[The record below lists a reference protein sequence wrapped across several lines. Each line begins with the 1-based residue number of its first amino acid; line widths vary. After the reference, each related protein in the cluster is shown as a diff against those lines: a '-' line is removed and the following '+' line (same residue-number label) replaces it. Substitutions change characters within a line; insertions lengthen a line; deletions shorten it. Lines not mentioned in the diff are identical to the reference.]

1 MKFLLTAINAKYIH
15 SNPGVYSLKMFAESK
30 GAAQAVQGDQNPW
43 EDGLPCVPLGAEKQ
57 EEHGPY
63 AGVTEKTA
71 RESHSM
77 QVEIAE
83 YTINN
88 QMELIL
94 EDIYRRKPD
103 MVGISCYIWNIAY
116 ALDLVR
122 DIHKVLPDTDIW
134 LGGPEVSYDAPQLLV
149 REPEVFG
156 VMKGEG
162 EEMFA
167 ALLECYRTLGCTVR
181 SLGWNEQKN
190 VAAESVADSGRL
202 PELQDRP
209 ETARVSEISG
219 NARVSAFWH
228 CMSQVAGLT
237 YHGAD
242 GIICDQPIRPVMDMS
257 RIPFLYPSLKGFEN
271 RIVHYES
278 SRGCPFSCSY
288 CLSSID
294 KSVRFR
300 DLKLVLPELDFFLEK
315 RVPQVKFVDRT
326 FNAKKSHAM
335 AIWKHILEHDNGVTN
350 FHFEITADLLDEEEL
365 ELISRMRP
373 GLIQLEIGVQSTNT
387 ETIRAI
393 RRKMDLKRLR
403 YVVERI
409 NAGKNVHQ
417 HLDLI
422 AGLPFEDYESFG
434 RSFNEVYSMEPEQ
447 FQLGFLKVLK
457 GSYMHDMVEEYGL
470 KYRGKAPYEVLSTKW
485 LPYSDVLRLKGV
497 EDMVEVYYNSRQFLR
512 TLKLFEQEFESAFA
526 MYEYMAQ
533 YYDEQHLTGLNHSR
547 LARYEIF
554 HDLIGQKVEPEQMGA
569 FEDALMCDLYFREN
583 AKSRPSFALPQ
594 APYKEELRRMVPELR
609 TLGIQV
615 HAEVLRSGEVLLF
628 DYREKDRLNHNA
640 KLTVLGRIE
649 A

>member
-15 SNPGVYSLKMFAESK
+15 SNPGVYSLKMFAESQ
-30 GAAQAVQGDQNPW
+30 GAAEPAQGDQNPR

-134 LGGPEVSYDAPQLLV
+134 LGGPEVSYDAPQLLA

-271 RIVHYES
+271 RIVYYES

-554 HDLIGQKVEPEQMGA
+554 HDLIGQKVEAEQMGA

-594 APYKEELRRMVPELR
+594 APYKEELRRLVPELR

>member
-271 RIVHYES
+271 RIVYYES

-434 RSFNEVYSMEPEQ
+434 RSFNEVYSMEAEQ

-554 HDLIGQKVEPEQMGA
+554 HDLIGQKVEPEQMGV

>member
-15 SNPGVYSLKMFAESK
+15 SNPGVYSLKMFAESQ
-30 GAAQAVQGDQNPW
+30 GAAEAVQGDQDPR
-43 EDGLPCVPLGAEKQ
+43 EDGLPCAPF
-57 EEHGPY
+57 
-63 AGVTEKTA
+63 
-71 RESHSM
+71 
-77 QVEIAE
+77 VEIAE

-103 MVGISCYIWNIAY
+103 IVGISCYIWNIAY
-116 ALDLVR
+116 VLDLVR
-122 DIHKVLPDTDIW
+122 DIHKVLPETDIW

-167 ALLECYRTLGCTVR
+167 ALLNCYRTLGCTVR
-181 SLGWNEQKN
+181 QMQRLGRRSAPTGSACGKDA
-190 VAAESVADSGRL
+190 AAEAPD
-202 PELQDRP
+202 EAC
-209 ETARVSEISG
+209 TAE
-219 NARVSAFWH
+219 FWYR
-228 CMSQVAGLT
+228 MSQVAGLT

-242 GIICDQPIRPVMDMS
+242 GKLCDQPVRPVMDMS

-271 RIVHYES
+271 RIVYYES

-315 RVPQVKFVDRT
+315 KVPQVKFVDRT

-365 ELISRMRP
+365 DLISRMRP
-373 GLIQLEIGVQSTNT
+373 GLIQLEIGVQSTNPD
-387 ETIRAI
+387 TIKAI
-393 RRKMDLKRLR
+393 RRKMDLDRLR

-422 AGLPFEDYESFG
+422 AGLPFEDYDSFG
-434 RSFNEVYSMEPEQ
+434 RSFNDVYSMEPEQ

-497 EDMVEVYYNSRQFLR
+497 EDMVEVYYNSRQFMR
-512 TLKLFEQEFESAFA
+512 TLKLFEQEFDGAFA
-526 MYEYMAQ
+526 MYEYMAG

-554 HDLIGQKVEPEQMGA
+554 HDLISRRAEQERMSM
-569 FEDALMCDLYFREN
+569 FEDALMCDLYLREN
-583 AKSRPSFALPQ
+583 AKSRPSFALAQ
-594 APYKEELRRMVPELR
+594 APYKEEIRHMVPELR
-609 TLGIQV
+609 TLGTQV

-640 KLTVLGRIE
+640 KVTVLGRTDV
-649 A
+649 

>member
-15 SNPGVYSLKMFAESK
+15 SNPGVYSLKMFAESQ
-30 GAAQAVQGDQNPW
+30 GAAEAVQGDQDPR
-43 EDGLPCVPLGAEKQ
+43 EDGLPCAPF
-57 EEHGPY
+57 
-63 AGVTEKTA
+63 
-71 RESHSM
+71 
-77 QVEIAE
+77 VEIAE

-103 MVGISCYIWNIAY
+103 IVGISCYIWNIAY
-116 ALDLVR
+116 VLDLVR
-122 DIHKVLPDTDIW
+122 DIHKVLPETDIW

-167 ALLECYRTLGCTVR
+167 ALLNCYRTLGCTVR
-181 SLGWNEQKN
+181 QMQRLGRRSAPTGSACGKDA
-190 VAAESVADSGRL
+190 AAEAPD
-202 PELQDRP
+202 EAC
-209 ETARVSEISG
+209 TAE
-219 NARVSAFWH
+219 FWYR
-228 CMSQVAGLT
+228 MSQVAGLT

-242 GIICDQPIRPVMDMS
+242 GKLCDQPVRPVMDMS

-271 RIVHYES
+271 RIVYYES

-288 CLSSID
+288 CLSSIN

-315 RVPQVKFVDRT
+315 KVPQVKFVDRT

-365 ELISRMRP
+365 DLISRMRP
-373 GLIQLEIGVQSTNT
+373 GLIQLEIGVQSTNPD
-387 ETIRAI
+387 TIKAI
-393 RRKMDLKRLR
+393 RRKMDLDRLR

-422 AGLPFEDYESFG
+422 AGLPFEDYDSFG
-434 RSFNEVYSMEPEQ
+434 RSFNDVYSMEPEQ

-457 GSYMHDMVEEYGL
+457 GSYMHEKVPDYDL
-470 KYRGKAPYEVLSTKW
+470 QYRGKAPYEVLSTKW

-497 EDMVEVYYNSRQFLR
+497 EDMVEVYYNSRQFMR
-512 TLKLFEQEFESAFA
+512 TLKLFEQEFDGAFA
-526 MYEYMAQ
+526 MYEYMAG
-533 YYDEQHLTGLNHSR
+533 YYGEQHLTGLNHSR

-554 HDLIGQKVEPEQMGA
+554 HDLISRRAKQERMSM
-569 FEDALMCDLYFREN
+569 FEDALMCDLYLREN
-583 AKSRPSFALPQ
+583 AKSRPSFALAQ
-594 APYKEELRRMVPELR
+594 APYKEEIRHMVPELR
-609 TLGIQV
+609 TLGTQV

-640 KLTVLGRIE
+640 KVTVLGRTDV
-649 A
+649 

>member
-15 SNPGVYSLKMFAESK
+15 SNPGVYSLKMFAESQ
-30 GAAQAVQGDQNPW
+30 GAAAVQGDQNLW

-57 EEHGPY
+57 EEYGPH

-134 LGGPEVSYDAPQLLV
+134 LGGPEVSYDAPQLLA

-271 RIVHYES
+271 RIVYYES

>member
-15 SNPGVYSLKMFAESK
+15 SNPGVYSLKMFAESQ
-30 GAAQAVQGDQNPW
+30 GAAEPAQGDQNPR
-43 EDGLPCVPLGAEKQ
+43 EDGLPCVSSG
-57 EEHGPY
+57 
-63 AGVTEKTA
+63 
-71 RESHSM
+71 M

-116 ALDLVR
+116 ALDLVH
-122 DIHKVLPDTDIW
+122 DIHKVLPETDIW
-134 LGGPEVSYDAPQLLV
+134 LGGPEVSYDAADILA
-149 REPEVFG
+149 REPEVTG

-167 ALLECYRTLGCTVR
+167 GLLNCYRTLGCTMR
-181 SLGWNEQKN
+181 SLRCGTIIGGT
-190 VAAESVADSGRL
+190 AE
-202 PELQDRP
+202 
-209 ETARVSEISG
+209 
-219 NARVSAFWH
+219 AFWTQ
-228 CMSQVAGLT
+228 MRQVAGLT
-237 YHGAD
+237 YRRED
-242 GIICDQPIRPVMDMS
+242 GSVCDQPIRPVMDMS
-257 RIPFLYPSLKGFEN
+257 RIPFLYPNLDGFEN
-271 RIVHYES
+271 RIVYYES

-300 DLKLVLPELDFFLEK
+300 DTELVLRELDFFLERK
-315 RVPQVKFVDRT
+315 VPQVKFVDRT
-326 FNAKKSHAM
+326 FNCKKSHAM

-350 FHFEITADLLDEEEL
+350 FHFEIAADLLDEEEL

-373 GLIQLEIGVQSTNT
+373 GLIQLEIGVQSTNPD
-387 ETIRAI
+387 TIREI
-393 RRKMDLKRLR
+393 HRKMDLDQVRS
-403 YVVERI
+403 VVARI

-422 AGLPFEDYESFG
+422 AGLPFEDYDSFG
-434 RSFNEVYSMEPEQ
+434 RSFNDVYAMEPEQ

-457 GSYMHDMVEEYGL
+457 GSYMHDMVDAYDL

-485 LPYSDVLRLKGV
+485 LPYGDVLRLKGV

-512 TLKLFEQEFESAFA
+512 TLKLFEQEFETAFS

-533 YYDEQHLTGLNHSR
+533 YYDEHHLTGLNHSR

-554 HDLIGQKVEPEQMGA
+554 HDLIAQRVPAGQMGN
-569 FEDALMCDLYFREN
+569 FEDALMCDLYLREN
-583 AKSRPSFALPQ
+583 AKSRPSFALAQ
-594 APYKEELRRMVPELR
+594 APYKEEIRGLMPELR
-609 TLGIQV
+609 TLGSQV
-615 HAEVLRSGEVLLF
+615 HVEVLRSGEILLF

-640 KLTVLGRIE
+640 KLTVLGRTDV
-649 A
+649 

>member
-271 RIVHYES
+271 RIVYYES

-403 YVVERI
+403 YVLERI

-554 HDLIGQKVEPEQMGA
+554 HDLIGQKVEPEQMGV

>member
-228 CMSQVAGLT
+228 CMSQVASLT

-271 RIVHYES
+271 RIVYYES

>member
-242 GIICDQPIRPVMDMS
+242 GIICDQPIRPVMDMN

-271 RIVHYES
+271 RIVYYES

-554 HDLIGQKVEPEQMGA
+554 HDLIGQKVEPEQMGV

>member
-1 MKFLLTAINAKYIH
+1 MKFLLTAINAKYIY
-15 SNPGVYSLKMFAESK
+15 SNPGVYSLKMFAESQ
-30 GAAQAVQGDQNPW
+30 GAAEAVQGDQDPR
-43 EDGLPCVPLGAEKQ
+43 EDGLPCAPF
-57 EEHGPY
+57 
-63 AGVTEKTA
+63 
-71 RESHSM
+71 
-77 QVEIAE
+77 VEIAE

-103 MVGISCYIWNIAY
+103 IVGISCYIWNIAY
-116 ALDLVR
+116 VLDLVR
-122 DIHKVLPDTDIW
+122 DIHKVLPEMDIW
-134 LGGPEVSYDAPQLLV
+134 LGGPEVSYDAPELLV
-149 REPEVFG
+149 WEPEVFG

-167 ALLECYRTLGCTVR
+167 ALLNCYRTLGCTVR
-181 SLGWNEQKN
+181 QMQRLGRRSASTGSACGKDA
-190 VAAESVADSGRL
+190 AAEAPD
-202 PELQDRP
+202 EAC
-209 ETARVSEISG
+209 TAE
-219 NARVSAFWH
+219 FWYR
-228 CMSQVAGLT
+228 MSQVAGLT

-242 GIICDQPIRPVMDMS
+242 GKLCDQPVRPVMDMS

-271 RIVHYES
+271 RIVYYES

-315 RVPQVKFVDRT
+315 KVPQVKFVDRT

-365 ELISRMRP
+365 DLISRMRP
-373 GLIQLEIGVQSTNT
+373 GLIQLEIGVQSTNPD
-387 ETIRAI
+387 TIKAI
-393 RRKMDLKRLR
+393 RRKMDLDRLR

-422 AGLPFEDYESFG
+422 AGLPFEDYDSFG
-434 RSFNEVYSMEPEQ
+434 RSFNDVYSMEPEQ

-457 GSYMHDMVEEYGL
+457 GSYMHEKVPDYDL
-470 KYRGKAPYEVLSTKW
+470 QYRGKAPYEVLSTKW

-497 EDMVEVYYNSRQFLR
+497 EDMVEVYYNSRQFMR
-512 TLKLFEQEFESAFA
+512 TLKLFEQEFDGAFA
-526 MYEYMAQ
+526 MYEYMAG
-533 YYDEQHLTGLNHSR
+533 YYGEQHLTGLNHSR

-554 HDLIGQKVEPEQMGA
+554 HDLISRKVEPERMSM
-569 FEDALMCDLYFREN
+569 FEDALMCDLYLREN
-583 AKSRPSFALPQ
+583 AKSRPSFALAQ
-594 APYKEELRRMVPELR
+594 APYKEEIRHMVPELR
-609 TLGIQV
+609 TLGTQV

-640 KLTVLGRIE
+640 KVTVLGRTDV
-649 A
+649 

>member
-1 MKFLLTAINAKYIH
+1 
-15 SNPGVYSLKMFAESK
+15 
-30 GAAQAVQGDQNPW
+30 
-43 EDGLPCVPLGAEKQ
+43 
-57 EEHGPY
+57 
-63 AGVTEKTA
+63 
-71 RESHSM
+71 M

-103 MVGISCYIWNIAY
+103 LIGISCYIWNISY

-122 DIHKVLPDTDIW
+122 DIHKVLPDADIW
-134 LGGPEVSYDAPQLLV
+134 LGGPEVSYDAPELLT

-167 ALLECYRTLGCTVR
+167 GLLNCYRTLGCTVR
-181 SLGWNEQKN
+181 SLWQNKDSDIQAYGIPAMERENKAGDFWQQMQK
-190 VAAESVADSGRL
+190 
-202 PELQDRP
+202 
-209 ETARVSEISG
+209 
-219 NARVSAFWH
+219 
-228 CMSQVAGLT
+228 VAGLT
-237 YHGAD
+237 YRRED
-242 GIICDQPIRPVMDMS
+242 GTVCDQPIRPVMDMS
-257 RIPFLYPSLKGFEN
+257 RIPFLYPSLDGFEN
-271 RIVHYES
+271 RIVYYES

-300 DLKLVLPELDFFLEK
+300 NVKLVLQELDFFLERK
-315 RVPQVKFVDRT
+315 VPQVKFVDRT

-373 GLIQLEIGVQSTNT
+373 GLIQLEIGVQSTNPD
-387 ETIRAI
+387 TIRAI
-393 RRKMDLKRLR
+393 RRKMDLDRLR

-422 AGLPFEDYESFG
+422 AGLPFEDYDSFG
-434 RSFNEVYSMEPEQ
+434 RSFNDVYAMEPEQ

-457 GSYMHDMVEEYGL
+457 GSYMHEKVEEYDL

-497 EDMVEVYYNSRQFLR
+497 EDMVEVYYNSRQFLK
-512 TLKLFEQEFESAFA
+512 TLKLFEQEFGNAFS

-533 YYDEQHLTGLNHSR
+533 YYDENHLTGLNHSR

-554 HDLIGQKVEPEQMGA
+554 HDLIRQRVGEEKPGA
-569 FEDALMCDLYFREN
+569 FEDALMCDLYLREN
-583 AKSRPSFALPQ
+583 AKSRPAFALAQ
-594 APYKEELRRMVPELR
+594 APYKEEIRRLVPELR
-609 TLGIQV
+609 TLGTQIHV
-615 HAEVLRSGEVLLF
+615 EVLRSGEILLF

-640 KLTVLGRIE
+640 KLTVLGRI
-649 A
+649 

>member
-15 SNPGVYSLKMFAESK
+15 SNPGVYSLKMFAESQ
-30 GAAQAVQGDQNPW
+30 GAAAVQGDQNLW

-57 EEHGPY
+57 EEYGPH

-122 DIHKVLPDTDIW
+122 DIHKVLPDPDIW
-134 LGGPEVSYDAPQLLV
+134 LGGPEVSYDAPQLLA

-271 RIVHYES
+271 RIVYYES

-649 A
+649 V

>member
-209 ETARVSEISG
+209 ETAWVSEISG

-271 RIVHYES
+271 RIVYYES

>member
-228 CMSQVAGLT
+228 CMPQVAGLT

-271 RIVHYES
+271 RIVYYES

-485 LPYSDVLRLKGV
+485 LSYSDVLRLKGV

-554 HDLIGQKVEPEQMGA
+554 HDLIGQKVEPEQMGV

>member
-30 GAAQAVQGDQNPW
+30 GAAQAVQGDQNTW

-271 RIVHYES
+271 RIVYYES

>member
-15 SNPGVYSLKMFAESK
+15 SNPGVYSLKMFAESQ
-30 GAAQAVQGDQNPW
+30 GAAKPVQGDQNLR
-43 EDGLPCVPLGAEKQ
+43 EDGLPCAPF
-57 EEHGPY
+57 
-63 AGVTEKTA
+63 
-71 RESHSM
+71 
-77 QVEIAE
+77 VEIAE

-122 DIHKVLPDTDIW
+122 DIHKVLPEADIW
-134 LGGPEVSYDAPQLLV
+134 LGGPEVSYDAPELLS

-181 SLGWNEQKN
+181 QLQK
-190 VAAESVADSGRL
+190 AAPAWKMSDE
-202 PELQDRP
+202 
-209 ETARVSEISG
+209 ARVSE
-219 NARVSAFWH
+219 FWH
-228 CMSQVAGLT
+228 QMAQVAGLT

-242 GIICDQPIRPVMDMS
+242 GTICDQPIRPVMDMS
-257 RIPFLYPSLKGFEN
+257 RIPFLYPSLEGFEN
-271 RIVHYES
+271 RIVYYES

-326 FNAKKSHAM
+326 FNCKKSHAM
-335 AIWKHILEHDNGVTN
+335 GIWKHILEHDNGVTN
-350 FHFEITADLLDEEEL
+350 FHFEIAADLLDEEEL

-373 GLIQLEIGVQSTNT
+373 GLIQLEIGVQSTNPQ
-387 ETIRAI
+387 TIQEI
-393 RRKMDLKRLR
+393 HRKMDLKQLR
-403 YVVERI
+403 YVVDRI

-422 AGLPFEDYESFG
+422 AGLPFEDYDSFV
-434 RSFNEVYSMEPEQ
+434 RSFNDVYSMEPEQ

-457 GSYMHDMVEEYGL
+457 GSYMHDKVQDYDL

-512 TLKLFEQEFESAFA
+512 TLKLFEQEFDGAFA
-526 MYEYMAQ
+526 MYEYMAK
-533 YYDEQHLTGLNHSR
+533 YYDEQNLTGLNHSR

-554 HDLIGQKVEPEQMGA
+554 HDLIRRKVESERMGQ
-569 FEDALMCDLYFREN
+569 FEDALMCDLYLREN

-594 APYKEELRRMVPELR
+594 APYKEEIRGLVPELR
-609 TLGIQV
+609 TLGTQV
-615 HAEVLRSGEVLLF
+615 HAEVLRSGEILLF

-640 KLTVLGRIE
+640 NVTVLGRTE
-649 A
+649 V

>member
-257 RIPFLYPSLKGFEN
+257 QIPFLYPSLKGFEN
-271 RIVHYES
+271 RIVYYES

>member
-15 SNPGVYSLKMFAESK
+15 SNPGVYSLKMFAESQ
-30 GAAQAVQGDQNPW
+30 GAAEAVQGDQDPR
-43 EDGLPCVPLGAEKQ
+43 EDGLPCAPF
-57 EEHGPY
+57 
-63 AGVTEKTA
+63 
-71 RESHSM
+71 
-77 QVEIAE
+77 VEIAE

-103 MVGISCYIWNIAY
+103 IVGISCYIWNIAY
-116 ALDLVR
+116 VLDLVR
-122 DIHKVLPDTDIW
+122 DIHKVLPETDIW

-167 ALLECYRTLGCTVR
+167 ALLNCYRTLGCTVR
-181 SLGWNEQKN
+181 QMQRLGRRSAPTGSACGKDA
-190 VAAESVADSGRL
+190 AAEAPD
-202 PELQDRP
+202 EAC
-209 ETARVSEISG
+209 TAE
-219 NARVSAFWH
+219 FWYR
-228 CMSQVAGLT
+228 MSQVAGLT

-242 GIICDQPIRPVMDMS
+242 GKLCDQPVRPVMDMS

-271 RIVHYES
+271 RIVYYES

-315 RVPQVKFVDRT
+315 KVPQVKFVDRT

-365 ELISRMRP
+365 DLISRMQP
-373 GLIQLEIGVQSTNT
+373 GLIQLEIGVQSTNPD
-387 ETIRAI
+387 TIKAI
-393 RRKMDLKRLR
+393 RRKMDLDRLR

-422 AGLPFEDYESFG
+422 AGLPFEDYDSFG
-434 RSFNEVYSMEPEQ
+434 RSFNDVYSMEPEQ

-457 GSYMHDMVEEYGL
+457 GSYMHEKVPDYDL
-470 KYRGKAPYEVLSTKW
+470 QYRGKAPYEVLSAKW
-485 LPYSDVLRLKGV
+485 LPYSNVLRLKGV
-497 EDMVEVYYNSRQFLR
+497 EDMVEVYYNSRQFMR
-512 TLKLFEQEFESAFA
+512 TLKLFEQEFDGAFA
-526 MYEYMAQ
+526 MYEYMAG

-554 HDLIGQKVEPEQMGA
+554 HDLISRRVEQERMSM
-569 FEDALMCDLYFREN
+569 FEDALMCDLYLREN
-583 AKSRPSFALPQ
+583 AKSRPSFALAQ
-594 APYKEELRRMVPELR
+594 APYKEEIRHMVPELR
-609 TLGIQV
+609 TLGTQV

-628 DYREKDRLNHNA
+628 DYREKDQLNHNA
-640 KLTVLGRIE
+640 KVTVLGRTDV
-649 A
+649 

>member
-271 RIVHYES
+271 RIVYYES

-335 AIWKHILEHDNGVTN
+335 AIWKHILEHDNVVTN

-554 HDLIGQKVEPEQMGA
+554 HDLIGQKVEPEQMGV

>member
-15 SNPGVYSLKMFAESK
+15 SNPGVYSLKMFAESQ
-30 GAAQAVQGDQNPW
+30 GAAEAVQGDQDPR
-43 EDGLPCVPLGAEKQ
+43 EDGLPCAPF
-57 EEHGPY
+57 
-63 AGVTEKTA
+63 
-71 RESHSM
+71 
-77 QVEIAE
+77 VEIAE

-103 MVGISCYIWNIAY
+103 VAAFSCYIWNIAY
-116 ALDLVR
+116 VLDLVR
-122 DIHKVLPDTDIW
+122 DIHKVLPETDIW

-167 ALLECYRTLGCTVR
+167 ALLNCYRTLGCTVR
-181 SLGWNEQKN
+181 QMQRLGRRSAPTGSACGKDA
-190 VAAESVADSGRL
+190 AAEAPD
-202 PELQDRP
+202 EAC
-209 ETARVSEISG
+209 TAE
-219 NARVSAFWH
+219 FWYR
-228 CMSQVAGLT
+228 MSQVAGLT

-242 GIICDQPIRPVMDMS
+242 GKLCDQSVRPVMDMS

-271 RIVHYES
+271 RIVYYES

-315 RVPQVKFVDRT
+315 KVPQVKFVDRT

-365 ELISRMRP
+365 DLISRMRP
-373 GLIQLEIGVQSTNT
+373 GLIQLEIGVQSTNPD
-387 ETIRAI
+387 TIKAI
-393 RRKMDLKRLR
+393 RRKMDLDRLR

-422 AGLPFEDYESFG
+422 AGLPFEDYDSFG
-434 RSFNEVYSMEPEQ
+434 RSFNDVYSMEPEQ

-457 GSYMHDMVEEYGL
+457 GSYMHEKVPDYDL
-470 KYRGKAPYEVLSTKW
+470 QYRGKAPYEVLSTKW

-497 EDMVEVYYNSRQFLR
+497 EDMVEVYYNSRQFMR
-512 TLKLFEQEFESAFA
+512 TLKLFEQEFDGAFA
-526 MYEYMAQ
+526 MYEYMAG

-554 HDLIGQKVEPEQMGA
+554 HDLISRRAEPERMSM
-569 FEDALMCDLYFREN
+569 FEDALMCDLYLREN
-583 AKSRPSFALPQ
+583 AKSRPSFALAQ
-594 APYKEELRRMVPELR
+594 APYKEEIRHMVPELR
-609 TLGIQV
+609 TLGTQV

-628 DYREKDRLNHNA
+628 DYREKDQLNHNA
-640 KLTVLGRIE
+640 KVTVLGRTDV
-649 A
+649 

>member
-1 MKFLLTAINAKYIH
+1 MTKKHTILTAINSKYIH
-15 SNPGVYSLKMFAESK
+15 SNLAVYCLRAYAK
-30 GAAQAVQGDQNPW
+30 
-43 EDGLPCVPLGAEKQ
+43 
-57 EEHGPY
+57 PY
-63 AGVTEKTA
+63 IDE
-71 RESHSM
+71 
-77 QVEIAE
+77 VEIAE
-83 YTINN
+83 YTIN
-88 QMELIL
+88 QQVDDIL
-94 EDIYRRKPD
+94 MSLYQKHPDILCF
-103 MVGISCYIWNIAY
+103 SCYIWNIEY
-116 ALDLVR
+116 IERVIR
-122 DIHKVLPDTDIW
+122 EIHKLLPDVPIW
-134 LGGPEVSYDAPQLLV
+134 LGGPEVSYDSREVLRRLPQV
-149 REPEVFG
+149 TG

-162 EEMFA
+162 EVTF
-167 ALLECYRTLGCTVR
+167 LEVLDHYHGKRDDL
-181 SLGWNEQKN
+181 SKI
-190 VAAESVADSGRL
+190 
-202 PELQDRP
+202 P
-209 ETARVSEISG
+209 
-219 NARVSAFWH
+219 
-228 CMSQVAGLT
+228 GLT
-237 YHGAD
+237 YRNED
-242 GIICDQPIRPVMDMS
+242 EIVETPWRPVMDLS
-257 RIPFLYPSLKGFEN
+257 KVPFVYEHIEDFEHK
-271 RIVHYES
+271 IIYYES

-294 KSVRFR
+294 KCLRFR
-300 DLKLVLPELDFFLEK
+300 DISLVKKELQFFLDHK
-315 RVPQVKFVDRT
+315 VPQVKFVDRT
-326 FNAKKSHAM
+326 FNCRHDHAM
-335 AIWKHILEHDNGVTN
+335 EIWRYIKEHDNGITN
-350 FHFEITADLLDEEEL
+350 FHFEVAADVLKDDEI
-365 ELISRMRP
+365 ELISDMRP

-569 FEDALMCDLYFREN
+569 FEDALMCDLYLREN
-583 AKSRPSFALPQ
+583 AKSRPSFALAQ
-594 APYKEELRRMVPELR
+594 ASYKEEIRHMVPELR
-609 TLGIQV
+609 TLGTQV

>member
-15 SNPGVYSLKMFAESK
+15 SNPGVYSLKMFAESQ
-30 GAAQAVQGDQNPW
+30 GAAEAVQGDQDPR
-43 EDGLPCVPLGAEKQ
+43 EDGLPCAPF
-57 EEHGPY
+57 
-63 AGVTEKTA
+63 
-71 RESHSM
+71 
-77 QVEIAE
+77 VEIAE

-116 ALDLVR
+116 VLDLVR
-122 DIHKVLPDTDIW
+122 DIHKVLPETDIW
-134 LGGPEVSYDAPQLLV
+134 LGGPEVSYDAPQLLA
-149 REPEVFG
+149 RELEVFG

-167 ALLECYRTLGCTVR
+167 GLLDCYRTLGCTVR
-181 SLGWNEQKN
+181 SLSRGVVEEACVSGFWN
-190 VAAESVADSGRL
+190 R
-202 PELQDRP
+202 
-209 ETARVSEISG
+209 
-219 NARVSAFWH
+219 
-228 CMSQVAGLT
+228 MSQVAGLT

-242 GIICDQPIRPVMDMS
+242 GKLYDQPVRPVMDMS

-271 RIVHYES
+271 RIVYYES
-278 SRGCPFSCSY
+278 SRGCPFACSY

-315 RVPQVKFVDRT
+315 KVPQVKFVDRT

-365 ELISRMRP
+365 DLISRMRP
-373 GLIQLEIGVQSTNT
+373 GLIQLEIGVQSTNPD
-387 ETIRAI
+387 TIKAI
-393 RRKMDLKRLR
+393 RRKMDLDRLR

-422 AGLPFEDYESFG
+422 AGLPFEDYDSFG
-434 RSFNEVYSMEPEQ
+434 RSFNDVYSMEPEQ

-457 GSYMHDMVEEYGL
+457 GSYMHEKVPDYDL
-470 KYRGKAPYEVLSTKW
+470 QYRGKAPYEVLSTKW

-497 EDMVEVYYNSRQFLR
+497 EDMVEVYYNSRQFMR
-512 TLKLFEQEFESAFA
+512 TLKLFEQEFDGAFA
-526 MYEYMAQ
+526 MYEYMAG

-554 HDLIGQKVEPEQMGA
+554 HDLISRKAEQERMGM
-569 FEDALMCDLYFREN
+569 FEDALMCDLYLREN
-583 AKSRPSFALPQ
+583 AKSRPSFALAQ
-594 APYKEELRRMVPELR
+594 APYKEEIRHMVPELR
-609 TLGIQV
+609 TLGTQV

-640 KLTVLGRIE
+640 KVTVLGRTDV
-649 A
+649 

>member
-15 SNPGVYSLKMFAESK
+15 SNPGVYSLKMFAESQ

-134 LGGPEVSYDAPQLLV
+134 LGGPEVSYDAPQLLA

-167 ALLECYRTLGCTVR
+167 ALLECYRTLGCMVR

-190 VAAESVADSGRL
+190 VAAETVADSGRL

-271 RIVHYES
+271 RIVYYES

-554 HDLIGQKVEPEQMGA
+554 HDLIGQKVEAEQMGA

-594 APYKEELRRMVPELR
+594 APYKEELRRLVPELR

>member
-1 MKFLLTAINAKYIH
+1 
-15 SNPGVYSLKMFAESK
+15 
-30 GAAQAVQGDQNPW
+30 
-43 EDGLPCVPLGAEKQ
+43 
-57 EEHGPY
+57 
-63 AGVTEKTA
+63 
-71 RESHSM
+71 
-77 QVEIAE
+77 
-83 YTINN
+83 
-88 QMELIL
+88 
-94 EDIYRRKPD
+94 
-103 MVGISCYIWNIAY
+103 
-116 ALDLVR
+116 
-122 DIHKVLPDTDIW
+122 
-134 LGGPEVSYDAPQLLV
+134 
-149 REPEVFG
+149 
-156 VMKGEG
+156 
-162 EEMFA
+162 
-167 ALLECYRTLGCTVR
+167 
-181 SLGWNEQKN
+181 
-190 VAAESVADSGRL
+190 
-202 PELQDRP
+202 
-209 ETARVSEISG
+209 
-219 NARVSAFWH
+219 
-228 CMSQVAGLT
+228 
-237 YHGAD
+237 
-242 GIICDQPIRPVMDMS
+242 MDMS

-271 RIVHYES
+271 RIVYYES

-554 HDLIGQKVEPEQMGA
+554 HDLIGQKVEAEQMGA

-594 APYKEELRRMVPELR
+594 APYKEELRRLVPELR

>member
-271 RIVHYES
+271 RIVYYES

-393 RRKMDLKRLR
+393 RRKMDLKRLS

-554 HDLIGQKVEPEQMGA
+554 HDLIGQKVEPEQMGV

-594 APYKEELRRMVPELR
+594 APYKEELRRMVSELR

>member
-15 SNPGVYSLKMFAESK
+15 SNPGVYSLKIFAESQ
-30 GAAQAVQGDQNPW
+30 GAAAEQGDQNLF
-43 EDGLPCVPLGAEKQ
+43 EDGLPCVPEKAALTAPAVAGLTEVAKEKQ
-57 EEHGPY
+57 G
-63 AGVTEKTA
+63 AGC
-71 RESHSM
+71 SM

-103 MVGISCYIWNIAY
+103 LIGISCYIWNISY

-122 DIHKVLPDTDIW
+122 DIHKVLPDADIW
-134 LGGPEVSYDAPQLLV
+134 LGGPEVSYDAPELLT

-167 ALLECYRTLGCTVR
+167 GLLNCYRTLGCTVR
-181 SLGWNEQKN
+181 SLWQNKDSDIQAYGIPAMERENKAGDFWQQMQK
-190 VAAESVADSGRL
+190 
-202 PELQDRP
+202 
-209 ETARVSEISG
+209 
-219 NARVSAFWH
+219 
-228 CMSQVAGLT
+228 VAGLT
-237 YHGAD
+237 YRRED
-242 GIICDQPIRPVMDMS
+242 GTVCDQPIRPVMDMS
-257 RIPFLYPSLKGFEN
+257 RIPFLYPSLDGFEN
-271 RIVHYES
+271 RIVYYES

-300 DLKLVLPELDFFLEK
+300 KVKLVLQELDFFLERK
-315 RVPQVKFVDRT
+315 VPQVKFVDRT

-373 GLIQLEIGVQSTNT
+373 GLIQLEIGVQSTNPD
-387 ETIRAI
+387 TIRAI
-393 RRKMDLKRLR
+393 RRKMDLDRLR

-422 AGLPFEDYESFG
+422 AGLPFEDYDSFG
-434 RSFNEVYSMEPEQ
+434 RSFNDVYAMEPEQ

-457 GSYMHDMVEEYGL
+457 GSYMHEKVEEYDL

-497 EDMVEVYYNSRQFLR
+497 EDMVEVYYNSRQFLK
-512 TLKLFEQEFESAFA
+512 TLKLFEQEFGNAFS

-533 YYDEQHLTGLNHSR
+533 YYDENHLTGLNHSR

-554 HDLIGQKVEPEQMGA
+554 HDLIRQRVGEEKPGA
-569 FEDALMCDLYFREN
+569 FEDALMCDLYLREN
-583 AKSRPSFALPQ
+583 AKSRPAFALAQ
-594 APYKEELRRMVPELR
+594 APYKEEIRRLVPELR
-609 TLGIQV
+609 TLGTQIHV
-615 HAEVLRSGEVLLF
+615 EVLRSGEILLF

-640 KLTVLGRIE
+640 KLTVLGRI
-649 A
+649 

>member
-271 RIVHYES
+271 RIVYYES

-594 APYKEELRRMVPELR
+594 APYQEELRRMVPELR

>member
-134 LGGPEVSYDAPQLLV
+134 LGGPEGSYDAPQLLV

-167 ALLECYRTLGCTVR
+167 ALLECYRTLGCSVR

-271 RIVHYES
+271 RIVYYES

>member
-271 RIVHYES
+271 RIVYYES

-387 ETIRAI
+387 ETIRAL
-393 RRKMDLKRLR
+393 RRKMDLRRLS

-533 YYDEQHLTGLNHSR
+533 NYDEQHLTGLNHIR

-554 HDLIGQKVEPEQMGA
+554 HDLIGQKVEPEQMGV

>member
-167 ALLECYRTLGCTVR
+167 ALLECYQTLGCTVR

-271 RIVHYES
+271 RIVYYES

-554 HDLIGQKVEPEQMGA
+554 HDLIGQKVEAEQMGA

-594 APYKEELRRMVPELR
+594 APYKEELRRLVPELR
-609 TLGIQV
+609 ALGIQV